1 MTFSIVARDEATGM
15 MGVAVSTK
23 NLAVGA
29 LVPFARAG
37 VGAIATQALTNPFI
51 GIQGLE
57 LLETEDAKTALN
69 ILLQTDEG
77 RDHRQFHLVDR
88 DGTTAAWTGQ
98 ECVDWAGHFCFP
110 GFSVA
115 GNMLVG
121 EATIQAMADHY
132 QKSFTTPF
140 ADRLLLALEAGQAA
154 GGDKRGRQSAAL
166 YIMDT
171 DPYAVLDLRVDDHPD
186 PVPELRRIYDQSQQD
201 YYVSFRRSLPSRH
214 APFGTFSRD
223 LVEALMAKQ
232 VGKAEGKR

>member
-29 LVPFARAG
+29 LVPFAKAG
-37 VGAIATQALTNPFI
+37 VGAIATQALTNPLL

-57 LLETEDAKTALN
+57 LLETEDAKTALERL
-69 ILLQTDEG
+69 IETDEG
-77 RDHRQFHLVDR
+77 RNHRQLHLVDR
-88 DGTTAAWTGQ
+88 YGTTAAWTGN
-98 ECVDWAGHFCFP
+98 ECIDWAGHLQFP

-121 EATIQAMADHY
+121 EATIQAMAEQY
-132 QKSFTTPF
+132 QKEVNESF
-140 ADRLLLALEAGQAA
+140 ADRLLSALAAGQAA

-166 YIMDT
+166 YIMD
-171 DPYAVLDLRVDDHPD
+171 DDLYAALDLRVDDHPD
-186 PVPELRRIYDQSQQD
+186 PVPELRRIYNQSQQD

-214 APFGTFSRD
+214 HPFGTFSHD
-223 LVEALMAKQ
+223 LVKALIAKQ
-232 VGKAEGKR
+232 APSDG